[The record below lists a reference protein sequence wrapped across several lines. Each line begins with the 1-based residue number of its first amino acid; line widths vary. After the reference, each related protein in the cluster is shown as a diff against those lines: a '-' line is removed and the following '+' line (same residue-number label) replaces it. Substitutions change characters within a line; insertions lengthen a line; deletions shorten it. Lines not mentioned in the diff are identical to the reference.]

1 MAALQKPEPVLTAH
15 LLPPVLDALLDLLSH
30 LAPAEWEMPTVSAG
44 WTVKDTALHLLG
56 DEVTVLSSRR
66 DGFSEP
72 GGPGP
77 SWQELVA
84 WLNDRNETWVRA
96 ARRLSPQLLCD
107 LLRFTG
113 NQANDYFRQLDPY
126 ALGGPVSWAG
136 PEPAPVWLDIAR
148 EYTERWHHQQH
159 IRDAVGKPGLV
170 EPEYLKPLFSTFV
183 YALPYTYRRL
193 DAPEG
198 TCVTLTIIGKSEAT
212 WSILREDLRWQLYEG
227 KPAEPQVEVILPE
240 NVAWRL
246 FTRGISREQGEKLA
260 TFHGDPVLGAQLL
273 EMVSIIA

>member
-1 MAALQKPEPVLTAH
+1 MQKPAPILTAH
-15 LLPPVLDALLDLLSH
+15 LFPAVLDALLDLLFH
-30 LAPAEWEMPTVSAG
+30 LSPAEWDMPTVAAG
-44 WTVKDTALHLLG
+44 WTVKDIALHLLG
-56 DEVTVLSSRR
+56 DEVAACSSRR

-84 WLNDRNETWVRA
+84 WLNTSNEAWVQA
-96 ARRLSPQLLCD
+96 ARRISPRLLCD

-113 NQANDYFRQLDPY
+113 HQANAYFQQLDPF
-126 ALGGPVSWAG
+126 ATGGPVSWAG

-170 EPEYLKPLFSTFV
+170 EPQFLQPLLGTFV
-183 YALPYTYRRL
+183 HALPYTYRSV
-193 DAPEG
+193 DAPEE
-198 TCVTLTIIGKSEAT
+198 TCVTLSIIGKSEST
-212 WSILREDLRWQLYEG
+212 WSILREGQRWELYESR
-227 KPAEPQVEVILPE
+227 PAQPQAEVILPE

-246 FTRGISREQGEKLA
+246 FTKGISREMGHKLA
-260 TFHGDPVLGAQLL
+260 TLQGDSYLGAQLL
-273 EMVSIIA
+273 AMVSIIA

>member
-1 MAALQKPEPVLTAH
+1 MQKPAPILTAH
-15 LLPPVLDALLDLLSH
+15 LFPAVLDALLDLFSH
-30 LAPAEWEMPTVSAG
+30 LTPAEWEMPTVSAG

-56 DEVTVLSSRR
+56 DEVAALSSRR
-66 DGFSEP
+66 DGFTEP
-72 GGPGP
+72 GEPGP
-77 SWQELVA
+77 SWQDLVA
-84 WLNDRNETWVRA
+84 WLNDRNEAWVKA
-96 ARRLSPQLLCD
+96 ARRLSPRLLCD

-113 NQANDYFRQLDPY
+113 DQANAYFRQLDPY

-170 EPEYLKPLFSTFV
+170 DPEYLQPLFGTFV
-183 YALPYTYRRL
+183 YALPYTYRSV
-193 DAPEG
+193 DSPDG
-198 TCVTLTIIGKSEAT
+198 TCVTLSIIGKSEST
-212 WSILREDLRWQLYEG
+212 WSILREGQVWQLYLG
-227 KPAEPQVEVILPE
+227 KPVEPQVEVVMPE

-246 FTRGISREQGEKLA
+246 FTKGISREHGEKLA
-260 TFHGDPVLGAQLL
+260 VFHGDPLLGSQLL